1 MKEKFS
7 IENKE
12 QKASKEV
19 LPEKFEA
26 LVVLGE
32 GWRERPPK
40 KADKDW
46 PLRLSIESKM
56 SALAAGEMF
65 KAGLTDKII
74 FSTGKTAGKRWP
86 SEAKIMSDYLKK
98 NYSIIPDDAIVL
110 EKESIDTVE
119 NAEMVAE
126 IIQKHKIKNIAL
138 MAPRYHLKRSV
149 NIFKNYGMEIHSF
162 PPEEMIKKR
171 SPHYEKFVENYLKSG
186 RVRKKK
192 IKEAALRSLLVID
205 AKGKIPR
212 IITKRREK

>member
-12 QKASKEV
+12 QETFKEI

-26 LVVLGE
+26 LVVLGKN
-32 GWRERPPK
+32 WREYPPK
-40 KADKDW
+40 KANKDW

-74 FSTGKTAGKRWP
+74 FSTGKTAGKYWP
-86 SEAKIMSDYLKK
+86 SEAEIMSDYLKK
-98 NYSIIPDDAIVL
+98 NYSIPDDAIIL

-126 IIQKHKIKNIAL
+126 IIEKHNIKNIAL
-138 MAPRYHLKRSV
+138 MTSHYHLKRSV
-149 NIFKNYGMEIHSF
+149 GLFNDYGMEVHSF
-162 PPEEMIKKR
+162 PSEEMIKKR
-171 SPHYEKFVENYLKSG
+171 SSHYEKFVENYLKSG
-186 RVRKKK
+186 RVKKEK
-192 IKEAALRSLLVID
+192 IKEAVLRSLLVID
-205 AKGKIPR
+205 SKGKIPR
-212 IITKRREK
+212 IITKRRGK